1 MQRLHKVVASCYV
14 IIIFDFGKIA
24 RRVWGS
30 DCIMNST
37 ALATTIELSSMVLYS
52 NKLINWPIGIGV
64 GSLSKYIHHG
74 ILSRCSYICTCTV
87 TCNSQVFPCM
97 VDLSLK
103 WCWLKVM
110 TIYNY
115 KCMTPKCVRL
125 NESQKWLNFIIP

>member
-74 ILSRCSYICTCTV
+74 ILSTCSYICTCTV
-87 TCNSQVFPCM
+87 TCNSQVFPWSTYHWND
-97 VDLSLK
+97 VDWRS
-103 WCWLKVM
+103 W
-110 TIYNY
+110 
-115 KCMTPKCVRL
+115 
-125 NESQKWLNFIIP
+125 QFIIINAWPKNVYGWMNHKNDWIL